1 MIWLRVCTI
10 APMLTMQLLQSAC
23 PFLSAETLALL
34 KPLFRLKHYKRG
46 EALLRQNEHWQ
57 QVYLLETG
65 LIRLYFLR
73 PDGKEFNK
81 NFYREGQLICP
92 LTANMQQQASLFGIS
107 CIEPCRL
114 WQCSAEQFISILRT
128 QQTWTQL
135 QSHFLSQLVDHKLQR
150 EHDLLSLAAKERYQA
165 FCEREPELAERVPL
179 VQLASY
185 LGMTDV
191 SLSRLRTS
199 LNKL

>member
-1 MIWLRVCTI
+1 MAVGLHNS
-10 APMLTMQLLQSAC
+10 AMLSIQYLQTAC
-23 PFLSAETLALL
+23 PFLPAETLALL
-34 KPLFRLKHYKRG
+34 KPPFRLKHYKRG
-46 EALLRQNEHWQ
+46 EALLRQHERWQ

-92 LTANMQQQASLFGIS
+92 LTTNMQQQASLFGIS
-107 CIEPCRL
+107 CIENCSL
-114 WQCSAEQFISILRT
+114 WQCPAEQFISILSA
-128 QQTWTQL
+128 QQAWTPL
-135 QSHFLSQLVDHKLQR
+135 QSHFLSKLVDHKLQR
-150 EHDLLSLAAKERYQA
+150 EHDLLSLTAKERYQA

-185 LGMTDV
+185 LGITDV

-199 LNKL
+199 LNKS